1 MPNDFTPSVIPIV
14 RIKTSNVFKTNVTF
28 NPELAN
34 KPLTAPM
41 VLGKQ
46 TANVQPLLDVTG
58 GDTCVGAR
66 VWYTVADVTALPSV
80 GTSPIASECD
90 LTTGDGISTKVQ
102 DYQLNFFEK
111 PKIALNDKD
120 CDNFSKFTDRVSFLM
135 AQKMSL
141 MAQALNNRIIA
152 DVEANKSATVAT
164 NLPDGVTIVG
174 GEYVIAAAGA
184 WTGVEA
190 ADTLLILD
198 QLASTRGLPSNYY
211 ILSGKTLRI
220 SSQLAENKQ
229 VNDNQRSFV
238 RLFNRRDISYDMDN
252 LDAIITEDVV
262 YLVDPNVIISFF
274 TSDYPT
280 QGMPVGDK
288 NNTVVYST
296 PLMYHTQYQDGSDAM
311 SPMQF
316 ANNGVMQDVMV
327 DVRHQK
333 TCNIT
338 INKNGKPTNDHVWEL
353 DLQGLIDFI
362 PVEGTNTGIIRVDQ
376 A

>member
-1 MPNDFTPSVIPIV
+1 
-14 RIKTSNVFKTNVTF
+14 
-28 NPELAN
+28 
-34 KPLTAPM
+34 
-41 VLGKQ
+41 
-46 TANVQPLLDVTG
+46 
-58 GDTCVGAR
+58 
-66 VWYTVADVTALPSV
+66 
-80 GTSPIASECD
+80 
-90 LTTGDGISTKVQ
+90 
-102 DYQLNFFEK
+102 
-111 PKIALNDKD
+111 
-120 CDNFSKFTDRVSFLM
+120 M

-164 NLPDGVTIVG
+164 NLPDGVTIAG

-262 YLVDPNVIISFF
+262 YLIDPNVIISFF

-280 QGMPVGDK
+280 EGMPVGDK
-288 NNTVVYST
+288 NNTIVYST